1 MPGVAPLEVAGRG
14 AGQPPPLR
22 LHDVTVGLLLL
33 LGLASAGV
41 AGACA
46 RSSVPGVVTVRLG
59 YFPNITHSQAIM
71 GMADGTFARALGSTA
86 TVQARVFNAGPS
98 VIEALFAG
106 QIDLAYIGPN
116 PAINGYVRSNG
127 RALRI
132 VAGATSGG
140 AALVVRGD
148 APIRRPADFRGARV
162 ASPQI
167 GNTQDVAL
175 RSWLKQQGLELR
187 ERGGT
192 TQVIPVA
199 NPDILTLFQ
208 KKELDA
214 AWVPEPWAARLVH
227 EAGGRIFLDER
238 TLWPDGRFVTAHVIA
253 RTAFLDA
260 HPDVVERFLEAHI
273 DLTRRVADDPSGAKL
288 AVNAGIER
296 LTGRGF
302 AQAVLDD
309 AWSRMTVTWD
319 PIPASLRRSADAA
332 FELGFLGDT
341 RPNLEGIYDL
351 RLLNAVLQRKGLG
364 IIR

>member
-1 MPGVAPLEVAGRG
+1 MIDVSTETLDAALPEGRAVVLDFTAPWCTACKALKPTLVDLEARHGVDVLQIDVDASPELGERFSVTHLPTLLVVRRGEVVARHVG
-14 AGQPPPLR
+14 ASRRP
-22 LHDVTVGLLLL
+22 
-33 LGLASAGV
+33 
-41 AGACA
+41 
-46 RSSVPGVVTVRLG
+46 
-59 YFPNITHSQAIM
+59 
-71 GMADGTFARALGSTA
+71 
-86 TVQARVFNAGPS
+86 

-127 RALRI
+127 QALRI
-132 VAGATSGG
+132 IAGATSGG
-140 AALVVRGD
+140 AALVVRRD
-148 APIRRPADFRGARV
+148 LPFRQAADFRGARI

-175 RSWLKQQGLELR
+175 RRWLQRQGFALR
-187 ERGGT
+187 ERGGA

-238 TLWPDGRFVTAHVIA
+238 DLWPGGRFVTAHVIA

-260 HPDVVERFLEAHI
+260 HPEIVDRFLDAHVEV
-273 DLTRRVADDPSGAKL
+273 TRRVAADAAGAKL
-288 AVNAGIER
+288 AVNAGIEQ

-319 PIPASLRRSADAA
+319 PIRESLRQSAEAA
-332 FELGFLGDT
+332 FELGFLGDA
-341 RPNLEGIYDL
+341 RPTLDGIYDL
-351 RLLNAVLQRKGLG
+351 RLLNAVLRRKALG
-364 IIR
+364 AIE